1 MDAPL
6 EGRVHEFCGRLK
18 KKVFRSSGNAALI
31 QYRIPSRGD
40 GFRITVRYTKN
51 PAREYW
57 RRRRKRGEEWV
68 EIGWEGWR
76 RAGGDEGKVG
86 WLGGN
91 VKTG

>member
-1 MDAPL
+1 MDGWELGGELFPGEVDAPL

-51 PAREYW
+51 PAREYT
-57 RRRRKRGEEWV
+57 
-68 EIGWEGWR
+68 
-76 RAGGDEGKVG
+76 DEGKE
-86 WLGGN
+86 
-91 VKTG
+91 